1 MLDSTPPLAVATAL
15 SRLVSASDRSSKVR
29 FSTTAPFMLTVR
41 PASALLT
48 EKLTKSCYA
57 GWDEGVLTVD
67 GGMSLGEKAT
77 LVITG

>member
-1 MLDSTPPLAVATAL
+1 MLDSTPPSAAATAL
-15 SRLVSASDRSSKVR
+15 SRLASASDRSSKVSA
-29 FSTTAPFMLTVR
+29 STTAPFMLIVHA
-41 PASALLT
+41 ASALLT
-48 EKLTKSCYA
+48 EKLTEPCYA